1 MRYCNFVLYTSS
13 QDLFSEAKS
22 RERRGSIMRRED
34 MIRIFEDTML
44 LCDTNEIL
52 MNKINYSMNHNRG
65 ISDENEYDIFKNLIH
80 GHETGKEAKI
90 IVSKKRSFEAASAYK
105 GKHISVLNFASATN
119 PGGGVTKGASAQE
132 ECLCRISTL
141 YKCISASEIT
151 EAFHKKH
158 RYALKTGKMNSL
170 YNDDCIQT
178 CDVTVFK
185 SDTAKPALLSEKD
198 WFDVDVISCVA
209 PNLRYMSQHDKN
221 WKKNVTDKRL
231 FDIYKKR
238 INRVLDIASCA
249 KSDVIILGA
258 FGCGAFANPPE
269 LVAKAM
275 HIAIDEHKYDFET
288 IELAIYCSSRDTLN
302 YEVFAKEFAV

>member
-1 MRYCNFVLYTSS
+1 
-13 QDLFSEAKS
+13 
-22 RERRGSIMRRED
+22 
-34 MIRIFEDTML
+34 MIYYKNYDQIVKKITDGYEFGNVYDYR
-44 LCDTNEIL
+44 TN
-52 MNKINYSMNHNRG
+52 
-65 ISDENEYDIFKNLIH
+65 
-80 GHETGKEAKI
+80 T
-90 IVSKKRSFEAASAYK
+90 
-105 GKHISVLNFASATN
+105 
-119 PGGGVTKGASAQE
+119 GGGVTKGAGAQE

-198 WFDVDVISCVA
+198 WFDVDVISCAA
-209 PNLRYMSQHDKN
+209 PNLRYMLQYDKN
-221 WKKNVTDKRL
+221 WKKTITDKKL

-238 INRVLDIASCA
+238 INRVLDIASSA

-275 HIAIDEHKYDFET
+275 HAAIDEHKYDFET